1 MAPYY
6 RLKESYRDV
15 RGNVHSL
22 IVLNIGFEPSLT
34 PLQVRRIASALTNRF
49 ANRNTQYLFGNGF
62 IGLNEL
68 ERSKAEEYW
77 QRMVNEGGIDRFNEK
92 EGVARKE
99 AERYV
104 DLDTVEHTNAREV
117 GAEWLCKHAI
127 DQLQIEEFLHSE
139 GWSDNAI
146 HTALSHLIVRTV
158 YGVSEHACFIN
169 LLTTYLK

>member
-34 PLQVRRIASALTNRF
+34 PLQVRRIASALTNLF
-49 ANRNTQYLFGNGF
+49 ANRNTQYLFGNDF

-68 ERSKAEEYW
+68 ERSKVEEYW

-92 EGVARKE
+92 EGSSDKC
-99 AERYV
+99 
-104 DLDTVEHTNAREV
+104 V
-117 GAEWLCKHAI
+117 GI
-127 DQLQIEEFLHSE
+127 YDY
-139 GWSDNAI
+139 
-146 HTALSHLIVRTV
+146 LS
-158 YGVSEHACFIN
+158 
-169 LLTTYLK
+169 